1 MGDEGDEMTC
11 KINGNGWQVGV
22 MVSLLAAVC
31 GIITLV

>member
-22 MVSLLAAVC
+22 INDC
-31 GIITLV
+31 ITSDYG